1 MKLDPLA
8 IIAIVL
14 VIAVIALGMFLKAK
28 LESVGLGG

>member
-14 VIAVIALGMFLKAK
+14 VIAVIALGMFLGGLVKAV
-28 LESVGLGG
+28 LPR

>member
-14 VIAVIALGMFLKAK
+14 VIAVIALGMFLG
-28 LESVGLGG
+28 GLVETVLP